1 MPCRMLGYFQ
11 GKTMNEA
18 APAQRIDAAEGA
30 GDAARM
36 TFTGRGDEYFRIW
49 IVNLFLTVLTLGIYS
64 AWAKVRKTKYFW
76 QNSRLDGAVFDF
88 HGNPVAILKGRI
100 LALAL
105 LVAYSWSF
113 EFSVTAGLVTIA
125 ILLAVGPWLFVK
137 AQQFKFGN
145 TSYRGLRFGFAATYR
160 DGLRIVLPILVIW
173 FSTTV
178 VAAFVTA
185 DGGGPIGT
193 LLLISSASLLLL
205 PWMHHRLKWFQ
216 HARATYGDRSFAF
229 EIATSAFYKTY
240 VKAIGLVAAGAAA
253 AFLASVIVAIPLA
266 LTGMPPPDWIGVA
279 LAGLA
284 MYVFVWPYT
293 AARLQKV
300 VWDHTRLDEMR
311 FHTQIAA
318 WPLAKLVLRN
328 IALTLVTA
336 GLYWPFASVALARYR
351 VECMRIDTD
360 VPLPTIA
367 VGLQARPAA
376 AVGDAAADSFGLDLG
391 L

>member
-1 MPCRMLGYFQ
+1 MD
-11 GKTMNEA
+11 EA
-18 APAQRIDAAEGA
+18 APAQRIDAADENVG
-30 GDAARM
+30 AARM

-49 IVNLFLTVLTLGIYS
+49 IVNLFLTVITLGIYS

-113 EFSVTAGLVTIA
+113 EFSVTAGLITIA
-125 ILLAVGPWLFVK
+125 VLLVAGPWLFVK

-145 TSYRGLRFGFAATYR
+145 TSHRGLRFGFAASYR
-160 DGLRIVLPILVIW
+160 DGLRIVLPILAIW

-178 VAAFVTA
+178 VAAFVSG

-193 LLLISSASLLLL
+193 LLVISVASLLLL

-216 HARATYGDRSFAF
+216 HARATYGNSSFAF
-229 EIATSAFYKTY
+229 EPATSAFYKTY
-240 VKAIGLVAAGAAA
+240 FKAMGLVVAGALAA
-253 AFLASVIVAIPLA
+253 MLATVLVTLPFFFLSGGSS
-266 LTGMPPPDWIGVA
+266 TDRPDWLGFLLGGAYI
-279 LAGLA
+279 LI
-284 MYVFVWPYT
+284 MYLFVWPYI

-300 VWDHTRLDEMR
+300 VWDHTRLEDIR
-311 FHTQIAA
+311 FRTEIAA

-328 IALTLVTA
+328 IGLTLVTA
-336 GLYWPFASVALARYR
+336 GLYWPFAAVALARYR
-351 VECMRIDTD
+351 VECMRVESD
-360 VPLPTIA
+360 VPLSATVA
-367 VGLQARPAA
+367 GLSARPVTAA
-376 AVGDAAADSFGLDLG
+376 GDAAAETFGLDLG